1 MVAFYII
8 VCVAVVAV
16 SIYFLIREIR
26 ASKNGNA
33 ETRENEK
40 GKPAVLINKRQI
52 ERSVQNIESMIVLA
66 DGNDTLTNK
75 LVELKDEIRF
85 LNPSKNHKVKDIDEK
100 IANKLDDI
108 KIEISKDVNSEV
120 IFRMIEEVEGF
131 LAQRTKEMEA

>member
-33 ETRENEK
+33 ETSENEK

>member
-1 MVAFYII
+1 MVAVYII

-16 SIYFLIREIR
+16 SLYFLIREVR
-26 ASKNGNA
+26 VSKKEDG
-33 ETRENEK
+33 E
-40 GKPAVLINKRQI
+40 GKESRTIILNKRQI

-85 LNPSKNHKVKDIDEK
+85 LNPSKNPKVKAVDEK

-108 KIEISKDVNSEV
+108 KIEISKDKDSEA
-120 IFRMIEEVEGF
+120 ILRMIEEVEGF
-131 LAQRTKEMEA
+131 LSQRTKEMEA

>member
-26 ASKNGNA
+26 ASKNSDT
-33 ETRENEK
+33 ETSENEK

-131 LAQRTKEMEA
+131 LAQRTKEIEA

>member
-26 ASKNGNA
+26 ASKNSDT
-33 ETRENEK
+33 ETSGKE
-40 GKPAVLINKRQI
+40 KPAVIINKRQI

>member
-1 MVAFYII
+1 MVAVYII

-16 SIYFLIREIR
+16 SLYFLIREVR
-26 ASKNGNA
+26 TSKKESG
-33 ETRENEK
+33 E
-40 GKPAVLINKRQI
+40 GKESRTIILNKRQI

-85 LNPSKNHKVKDIDEK
+85 LNPSKNPKVKAVDEK

-108 KIEISKDVNSEV
+108 KIEISKDKDSEA
-120 IFRMIEEVEGF
+120 ILRMIEEVEGF
-131 LAQRTKEMEA
+131 LSQRTKEMEA

>member
-1 MVAFYII
+1 MVAVYII

-16 SIYFLIREIR
+16 SLYFLIREVK
-26 ASKNGNA
+26 ASKNESG
-33 ETRENEK
+33 E
-40 GKPAVLINKRQI
+40 GKESQTVILNKRQI

-85 LNPSKNHKVKDIDEK
+85 LNPSKNPKVKAVDEK

-108 KIEISKDVNSEV
+108 KIEISKDKDSEA
-120 IFRMIEEVEGF
+120 ILRMIEEVEGF
-131 LAQRTKEMEA
+131 LSQRTKEMEA

>member
-8 VCVAVVAV
+8 VCVAVVSV

-26 ASKNGNA
+26 ASKNSDT
-33 ETRENEK
+33 ETSGNEK

>member
-33 ETRENEK
+33 ETSENEK
-40 GKPAVLINKRQI
+40 GKPAVIINKRQI

>member
-16 SIYFLIREIR
+16 SIYFLIRELKS
-26 ASKNGNA
+26 AKNESG
-33 ETRENEK
+33 EK
-40 GKPAVLINKRQI
+40 KDSRNVIMNKRQI
-52 ERSVQNIESMIVLA
+52 EKSVQNIESMIVLA

-85 LNPSKNHKVKDIDEK
+85 LNPSKSSKVKAVDEK

-108 KIEISKDVNSEV
+108 KIEISKDKNSEV
-120 IFRMIEEVEGF
+120 SFRLIEEVEGF
-131 LAQRTKEMEA
+131 LAQRAKEIEG

>member
-1 MVAFYII
+1 MVAVYII

-16 SIYFLIREIR
+16 SLYFLIREVR
-26 ASKNGNA
+26 ASKNESG
-33 ETRENEK
+33 E
-40 GKPAVLINKRQI
+40 GKESRTVILNKRQI

-85 LNPSKNHKVKDIDEK
+85 LNPSKNPKVKAVDEK

-108 KIEISKDVNSEV
+108 KIEISKDKDSEA
-120 IFRMIEEVEGF
+120 ILRMIEEVEGF
-131 LAQRTKEMEA
+131 LSQRTKEMEA

>member
-1 MVAFYII
+1 MVAVYII

-16 SIYFLIREIR
+16 SLYFLIREVK
-26 ASKNGNA
+26 ASKKESG
-33 ETRENEK
+33 E
-40 GKPAVLINKRQI
+40 GKESRTVILNKRQI

-85 LNPSKNHKVKDIDEK
+85 LNPSKNPKVKAVDEK

-108 KIEISKDVNSEV
+108 KIEISKDKDSEA
-120 IFRMIEEVEGF
+120 ILRMIEEVEGF
-131 LAQRTKEMEA
+131 LSQRTKEMEA

>member
-33 ETRENEK
+33 ETSENEK

-131 LAQRTKEMEA
+131 LAQRTKEMEV

>member
-1 MVAFYII
+1 MVAVYII

-16 SIYFLIREIR
+16 SLYFLIREVR
-26 ASKNGNA
+26 ASKNESG
-33 ETRENEK
+33 E
-40 GKPAVLINKRQI
+40 GKESRTVILNKRQI

-85 LNPSKNHKVKDIDEK
+85 LNPSKNPKVKAVDEK

-108 KIEISKDVNSEV
+108 KIEISKDKDSEA
-120 IFRMIEEVEGF
+120 ILRMIEEVEGF
-131 LAQRTKEMEA
+131 LSQRTKEKEE

>member
-1 MVAFYII
+1 MVAVYII

-16 SIYFLIREIR
+16 SLYFLIREVR
-26 ASKNGNA
+26 ASKNESG
-33 ETRENEK
+33 E
-40 GKPAVLINKRQI
+40 GKESQTVILNKRQI

-85 LNPSKNHKVKDIDEK
+85 LNPSKNPKVKAVDEK

-108 KIEISKDVNSEV
+108 KIEISKDKDSET
-120 IFRMIEEVEGF
+120 ILRMIEEVEGF
-131 LAQRTKEMEA
+131 LSQRTKEMEA

>member
-1 MVAFYII
+1 MVAVYII

-16 SIYFLIREIR
+16 SLYFLIREVK
-26 ASKNGNA
+26 ASKNESG
-33 ETRENEK
+33 E
-40 GKPAVLINKRQI
+40 GKESRTVILNKRQI

-85 LNPSKNHKVKDIDEK
+85 LNPSKNPKVKAVDEK

-108 KIEISKDVNSEV
+108 KIEISKDKDSEA
-120 IFRMIEEVEGF
+120 ILRMIEEVEGF
-131 LAQRTKEMEA
+131 LSQRTKEMEA